1 MGFTKSHL
9 EEVEARGWG
18 DSTEIIC
25 CGCLDDHALVQVVVD
40 NADVALSPCSFCG
53 ATAVIRA
60 SLNAVVERIVD
71 SLKTEY
77 DDPINEAIYDSR
89 EGGYQTDLEETSDL
103 LAEHEVSGNGDVL
116 TAIDRV
122 IRNTLWCQ
130 RDLAVPPPGMGLAG
144 SWDQFREEVRIN
156 RRFTF
161 LRPEPSGAAEAGM
174 FEVHEVPAAVTDAVH
189 QANLVIELSA
199 GDSWFRARLDAGGDT
214 YSSAAAIGSPP
225 VQYSRSNRMTPA
237 GIGAFYGAST
247 RDGAIGE
254 VSKYAAGGMLSVGK
268 FELAQRL
275 RVVDLRTPPPV
286 PSLFDSGRRHLRPVT
301 IFLRR
306 FVESVSEPT
315 IPGGTS
321 TEEELTYIPTQI
333 IAEFLRY
340 TLPDGS
346 VDGIIWKSTAVDD
359 VDCCVLFVSNE
370 ECADLSV
377 QTPTTRLILDP
388 TTITWASVTA

>member
-1 MGFTKSHL
+1 MGFTKSYL
-9 EEVEARGWG
+9 MEVEARGWD

-25 CGCLDDHALVQVVVD
+25 CGCLDDQALVGVVVV
-40 NADVALSPCSFCG
+40 NADAALSPCSFCG
-53 ATAVIRA
+53 AVAATR
-60 SLNAVVERIVD
+60 SYLNAVVERIVD
-71 SLKTEY
+71 SLKAEY

-103 LAEHEVSGNGDVL
+103 LAEHEVSGDTAVL

-130 RDLAVPPPGMGLAG
+130 RDLAAPPPGMGLAW
-144 SWDQFREEVRIN
+144 SWDQFREEVRVK

-161 LRPEPSGAAEAGM
+161 LHPDPSAATEAGM
-174 FEVHEVPAAVTDAVH
+174 FKVHEVPAAVTDAVH
-189 QANLVIELSA
+189 LARLVIELSA
-199 GDSWFRARLDAGGDT
+199 GDSWFRARLDPGGAT
-214 YSSAAAIGSPP
+214 HSSASAIGSPP
-225 VQYSRSNRMTPA
+225 VQHSRSNRMTPA

-247 RDGAIGE
+247 RGGAIGE
-254 VSKYAAGGMLSVGK
+254 VSKYAAGGKLSIGEFK
-268 FELAQRL
+268 LAQRL

-286 PSLFDSGRRHLRPVT
+286 PSLFDAGRRHLRPAT
-301 IFLRR
+301 IFLRE
-306 FVESVSEPT
+306 FVESISEPT
-315 IPGGTS
+315 VPGGTS

-340 TLPDGS
+340 ALPDGS
-346 VDGIIWKSTAVDD
+346 VDGVIWQSTVVDD

-370 ECADLSV
+370 ECADLGV

-388 TTITWASVTA
+388 RTVSWEDVTA